1 MQKVK
6 TRQEALP
13 LRLRGDWM
21 AYNKIIY
28 DGETL
33 IDLTSDTVTAD
44 TLLAGYKAHKADGTI
59 ITGTLLDGFP
69 EECSVFCVLTDSE
82 GSGILDSSGFAIDS
96 RTVYKK
102 V

>member
-1 MQKVK
+1 M
-6 TRQEALP
+6 
-13 LRLRGDWM
+13 RGDWM

-28 DGETL
+28 EGKTL
-33 IDLTSDTVTAD
+33 IDLTNDTVTAD
-44 TLLAGYKAHKADGTI
+44 TLLAGHKAHKADGTV

-69 EECSVFCVLTDSE
+69 KECSVFCVLTDSE
-82 GSGILDSSGFAIDS
+82 GNCILISDGFVINS